1 MKLLENYKIGVL
13 LLTFVLIN
21 SIFQF
26 FIFKVGYSYLPL
38 NIAIIP
44 IVGIFILNYLKEFF
58 KIDFIVWLSLLIL
71 TFAISIIWGHDLK
84 AALKQIIWYLF
95 FIILFFGGWK
105 FYKNENLFIK
115 SINIYFL
122 FLLIFVFLVIYFRI
136 NQGAYGEFIHHSKIA
151 HFFIN
156 QNLLLHRHISW
167 GRSGAFF
174 LSPNPAAIFLGMN
187 YFLAMGLFIS
197 YKRLYYL
204 ILSFFIAVGIVAV
217 NSKAG
222 ILILILFNLVFFIMF
237 WKNKIIRFFY
247 LVIFIL
253 SIIGSYEYK
262 SNINSFHSK
271 TEHTLDIRLHM
282 WKYGIN
288 QMPKHLLKGFGYGG
302 WDKNYGEYAKK
313 HNLNFQPPHNTFIFL
328 WSNSGIFAIIFA
340 LGFIYSIIKFGIKLF
355 LMKNEKLKG
364 YSVILLFSFGW
375 VFLQGMGE
383 NSGLIGD
390 EHMISILAIVLGFIY
405 GQYKSSMKNG

>member
-1 MKLLENYKIGVL
+1 VHTVVL
-13 LLTFVLIN
+13 
-21 SIFQF
+21 
-26 FIFKVGYSYLPL
+26 
-38 NIAIIP
+38 
-44 IVGIFILNYLKEFF
+44 
-58 KIDFIVWLSLLIL
+58 
-71 TFAISIIWGHDLK
+71 
-84 AALKQIIWYLF
+84 
-95 FIILFFGGWK
+95 
-105 FYKNENLFIK
+105 
-115 SINIYFL
+115 
-122 FLLIFVFLVIYFRI
+122 
-136 NQGAYGEFIHHSKIA
+136 
-151 HFFIN
+151 
-156 QNLLLHRHISW
+156 
-167 GRSGAFF
+167 
-174 LSPNPAAIFLGMN
+174 
-187 YFLAMGLFIS
+187 
-197 YKRLYYL
+197 RLY
-204 ILSFFIAVGIVAV
+204 
-217 NSKAG
+217 
-222 ILILILFNLVFFIMF
+222 
-237 WKNKIIRFFY
+237 
-247 LVIFIL
+247 
-253 SIIGSYEYK
+253 
-262 SNINSFHSK
+262 
-271 TEHTLDIRLHM
+271 M